1 MPFGRIELRI
11 LTCLHTMEIGGSQIN
26 AIEIAA
32 TVAGLGHEMIIY
44 GPDGDLRHMV
54 AELGLEF
61 VQAPPKGAA
70 PSPRNVAAIDSLVR
84 RRGID
89 LVHAYEWAP
98 AVETA
103 YGAYLRRGVPLVV
116 TVLSME
122 VPAWIPR
129 HLPLVV
135 GTEEIAA
142 GERGRRAEVHVMEP
156 PIDTTANAPVADP
169 GPARRRFGIEA
180 ADLAIVSV
188 SRLVPAL
195 KLEGL
200 LSATRAMGQLDPDL
214 RARLFIVGDGESRA
228 QIQALADE
236 VNARRGAE
244 VVTLTGAMLDPRD
257 AYAAADIV
265 IGMGSSALR
274 ALAFGKA
281 TVVQGERGFWLPFDR
296 RNLPVFLNQGF
307 YGLGDGSDGTPAIA
321 AELTRLARDPAARD
335 ESGTLG
341 RQTVV
346 ERFSLQA
353 AGRRQAEIYEAAL
366 NRRLSL
372 SRRAGALAHPTA
384 HLINFKA
391 HLAGQRLGVRR
402 AAVGANHD
410 G

>member
-1 MPFGRIELRI
+1 MRI

-32 TVAGLGHEMIIY
+32 TVAGLGHEVIIY
-44 GPDGDLRHMV
+44 GPDGDLCQMV

-61 VQAPPKGAA
+61 IEAPPKGTA
-70 PSPRNVAAIDSLVR
+70 PSPRNVAAIHQVVR
-84 RRGID
+84 RRGVD

-103 YGAYLRRGVPLVV
+103 YGAYLRQGVPLVV

-129 HLPLVV
+129 HLPLIV

-142 GERGRRAEVHVMEP
+142 AERGRRREVHVIEP
-156 PIDTTANAPVADP
+156 PIDTDANAPVADP
-169 GPARRRFGIEA
+169 GPARRRFGLDP
-180 ADLAIVSV
+180 ADLAVVSV

-200 LSATRAMGQLDPDL
+200 LSAVRAMGQLDPAL

-228 QIQALADE
+228 QLAALADQ
-236 VNARRGAE
+236 VNADRGAE

-274 ALAFGKA
+274 ALAFGKP
-281 TVVQGERGFWLPFDR
+281 TVVQGERGFWLPFTAQ
-296 RNLPVFLNQGF
+296 NLPVFLNQGF
-307 YGLGDGSDGTPAIA
+307 YGLGDGSDGTATIA
-321 AELTRLARDPAARD
+321 AELDRLARDPAGRA
-335 ESGTLG
+335 EHGALG
-341 RQTVV
+341 RRLVV
-346 ERFSLQA
+346 DRFSLQA
-353 AGRRQAEIYEAAL
+353 AGRRQAEIYRQAL
-366 NRRLSL
+366 RAPLGL

-402 AAVGANHD
+402 PAVSADHD